1 MAQGLD
7 TLSGSD
13 RRFVSLLRL
22 ATCATVA
29 LVSSPALA
37 VDPGSAM
44 PLDEPPTEAEA
55 KPQRADEEQV
65 SAPRRREDPF
75 NPAPSQLAR
84 PDQPPR
90 EAPRAVN
97 ALPIVSTDAPP
108 PLIWKWRKF
117 STADFV
123 VTVAGVA
130 LTLSAAIIKPRPQ
143 HSLTGPIGFDEDV
156 RNTIR
161 ADRLA
166 NRYLFRDASDI
177 GLSLAVSWPF
187 VGDALTTAWWYRGNR
202 EAAQE
207 MALINLQTLSIVG
220 AIQGVTNVVV
230 SRERPFGKDCGQGEL
245 PSDAIDCVGSFHYR
259 SFFSGHSAFS
269 FTGAALICAHH
280 MELELLGPP
289 WDGIA
294 CATGYAVAG
303 TTATFRVVADVHYA
317 SDVLLGAAVG
327 TLVGFGVP
335 LLHYRKLGG
344 GYRLK
349 EESARYEPTLNL
361 VPTPGGIGVAGT
373 F

>member
-7 TLSGSD
+7 TLSGFY
-13 RRFVSLLRL
+13 RHFALRL
-22 ATCATVA
+22 ASCAAVA
-29 LVSSPALA
+29 LVASRAFA
-37 VDPGSAM
+37 VDPGSALPM
-44 PLDEPPTEAEA
+44 DEPPTHEEDNATKPQAEA
-55 KPQRADEEQV
+55 ATPE
-65 SAPRRREDPF
+65 REDPF
-75 NPAPSQLAR
+75 NPAPTPLAR
-84 PDQPPR
+84 PDQPARKRPR
-90 EAPRAVN
+90 EVN

-108 PLIWKWRKF
+108 PLIWKYPTF
-117 STADFV
+117 STGDWA
-123 VTVAGVA
+123 VTITGAA
-130 LTLSAAIIKPRPQ
+130 LTLGAAIVKPRPQ

-156 RNTIR
+156 RSTLR

-166 NRYLFRDASDI
+166 DRYKFRDASDI

-187 VGDALTTAWWYRGNR
+187 VGDALTAAWWYRGSR
-202 EAAQE
+202 ETAAE

-230 SRERPFGKDCGQGEL
+230 SRERPFGKGCGQGEL
-245 PSDAIDCVGSFHYR
+245 PSDAIDCEGSFHYR

-269 FTGAALICAHH
+269 FTGAALICVHH
-280 MELELLGPP
+280 LENELLGGP

-317 SDVLLGAAVG
+317 SDVLLGATIG

-335 LLHYRKLGG
+335 LLHYRHIGG
-344 GYRLK
+344 GDRVRAQ
-349 EESARYEPTLNL
+349 SARFEPTVNL
-361 VPTPGGIGVAGT
+361 VPSPGGIGLAGT